1 MCMWLLIAG
10 AIALVLLAI
19 LCNYLGRTKCPNCKS
34 RKIYEI
40 NRTKLKSEPKL
51 FKENVKIK
59 EYDNKYN
66 SRTDFGQRAVSNQY
80 MNPPSKIITKEV
92 IVEGK
97 RTWYKVRC
105 RCAKCNNEF
114 SIQQYIDTKP
124 QIEK

>member
-1 MCMWLLIAG
+1 MWLLIAG
-10 AIALVLLAI
+10 VIALVLLAI

-114 SIQQYIDTKP
+114 SIQQHIDTKP

>member
-1 MCMWLLIAG
+1 MWLLIAG
-10 AIALVLLAI
+10 VIALVLLAI

-97 RTWYKVRC
+97 RTWYKVRW

>member
-1 MCMWLLIAG
+1 MWLLIAG
-10 AIALVLLAI
+10 VIALVLLAI

>member
-1 MCMWLLIAG
+1 MWLLIAG
-10 AIALVLLAI
+10 VIALVLLAI
-19 LCNYLGRTKCPNCKS
+19 LRNYLGRTKCPNCKS

>member
-1 MCMWLLIAG
+1 MWLLIAG
-10 AIALVLLAI
+10 VIALVLLAI

-105 RCAKCNNEF
+105 RYAKCNNEF